1 MEQTSTTKS
10 RVLKLCLFTT
20 GLAGIV
26 AEFILSTL
34 ASYLVGDS
42 IFQWSLI
49 ISLMLFS
56 MGIGSF
62 LSRFIQTYLL
72 DKFIFTEFSLSIF
85 CALSAGFSY
94 YVAGFTTQVNL
105 IIYFLAIVIG
115 ILIGLEIPLVTRINE
130 HYEELR
136 VNISSVM
143 QYDYLGS
150 LFGGLL
156 FSFFALP
163 YLGLTYTPIIL
174 GTLNFV
180 IALFLFW
187 RFRELIFFK
196 KLIIIL
202 ASFLSLIL
210 IIAAFVIKPLILYS
224 EQKQYRD
231 KIVYQEQTRYQKIV
245 VTRWKKFYWLFINQN
260 VQFSSYDEWLY
271 HESLV
276 HPAMN
281 LAPVAEQILILGGGD
296 GNAAREVLKYPAV
309 KKVTLVDIDP
319 AMTKLGQTHPLFL
332 EINQGALNHPK
343 VAIVNM
349 DAYQFLREDSLLYD
363 VILIDLPDPN
373 NIELSKLY
381 SKTFYCHI
389 KKHLSQ
395 NGVLVTQATDISQA
409 AKTFC
414 CIWKTIE
421 AAGLIAT
428 GYHNYVPTM
437 GNWGW
442 IIAVRPEHSASD
454 VELKQKLLN
463 LNFDKISTQ
472 FINQEAMFSMFNFG
486 KGIIEI
492 KGEVEVNTELNPKLY
507 QYYSK
512 AYELSL

>member
-1 MEQTSTTKS
+1 MEQTASTQS
-10 RVLKLCLFTT
+10 HVLKICLFTT

-62 LSRFIQTYLL
+62 FSRFIQMHLL

-85 CALSAGFSY
+85 CALSAALSY

-105 IIYFLAIVIG
+105 IIYFFAIIIG

-196 KLIIIL
+196 KLIIFLTII
-202 ASFLSLIL
+202 LSLIL
-210 IIAAFVIKPLILYS
+210 ITATVVIKPLILYS

-231 KIVYQEQTRYQKIV
+231 KIIYDEQTLYQKIV
-245 VTRWKKFYWLFINQN
+245 VTQWKKFYWLFINQN

-271 HESLV
+271 HEPLV
-276 HPAMN
+276 HPAMS
-281 LAPVAEQILILGGGD
+281 LAPVPEQILILGGGD
-296 GNAAREVLKYPAV
+296 GNAAREVLKHSAV
-309 KKVTLVDIDP
+309 KKITLVDIDP
-319 AMTKLGQTHPLFL
+319 AMTRLGQKYDIFL
-332 EINQGALNHPK
+332 EINQGSLNHPK
-343 VAIVNM
+343 VKIVNM
-349 DAYQFLREDSLLYD
+349 DAYQFLREDSSLYD
-363 VILIDLPDPN
+363 VILVDLPDPN

-381 SKTFYCHI
+381 SKTFYSHVN
-389 KKHLSQ
+389 KHLSRY
-395 NGVLVTQATDISQA
+395 GVLVTQATDVSQA
-409 AKTFC
+409 QKTFC
-414 CIWKTIE
+414 CIWKTME

-428 GYHNYVPTM
+428 GYHNYIPTM

-442 IIAVRPEHSASD
+442 IIAVKSENLASD

-463 LNFDKISTQ
+463 LNFDKIPTK
-472 FINQEAMFSMFNFG
+472 FMNRDAMFSMFNFG
-486 KGIIEI
+486 KGIMEV
-492 KGEVEVNTELNPKLY
+492 KKEVEINTEINPKLY
-507 QYYSK
+507 HYYSA

>member
-1 MEQTSTTKS
+1 MDQTTAAKS

-26 AEFILSTL
+26 AEFVLSTL

-72 DKFIFTEFSLSIF
+72 DKFIFTEFSLSFF

-105 IIYFLAIVIG
+105 IIYLLAIVIG

-174 GTLNFV
+174 GALNFV
-180 IALFLFW
+180 IALYLFW
-187 RFRELIFFK
+187 RFRELVYYK
-196 KLIIIL
+196 KLIFIFAAI
-202 ASFLSLIL
+202 LSLIL
-210 IIAAFVIKPLILYS
+210 ITAALIIKPLILYS

-231 KIVYQEQTRYQKIV
+231 KIIYEEQTRYQRIV
-245 VTRWKKFYWLFINQN
+245 VTQWKKFYWLFINQN

-271 HESLV
+271 HEPLV
-276 HPAMN
+276 HPAMS
-281 LAPVAEQILILGGGD
+281 LAPVPEQILILGGGD
-296 GNAAREVLKYPAV
+296 GNAAREVLKYPDV
-309 KKVTLVDIDP
+309 KKITLVDIDP
-319 AMTKLGQTHPLFL
+319 AMTRLGQTDEIFL

-343 VAIVNM
+343 VKIVNM
-349 DAYQFLREDSLLYD
+349 DAYQFLREDSSLYD

-381 SKTFYCHI
+381 SNTFYSHV
-389 KKHLSQ
+389 KKHLARQ
-395 NGVLVTQATDISQA
+395 GVLVTQATDVSQA
-409 AKTFC
+409 QKTFC
-414 CIWKTIE
+414 CIWKTME

-442 IIAVRPEHSASD
+442 IIAVTPENLDLDIA
-454 VELKQKLLN
+454 LKQKLLN
-463 LNFDKISTQ
+463 LNFDKISTK
-472 FINQEAMFSMFNFG
+472 FMNQEALLAMFHFG
-486 KGIIEI
+486 KGIIET
-492 KGEVEVNTELNPKLY
+492 KAAVEVNTEINPKLY
-507 QYYSK
+507 YYYSN

>member
-1 MEQTSTTKS
+1 MDQTTETKS

-62 LSRFIQTYLL
+62 FSRFIQTHLL
-72 DKFIFTEFSLSIF
+72 DKFIFTEFSLSFF
-85 CALSAGFSY
+85 CAFSAGFSY
-94 YVAGFTTQVNL
+94 YMAGLTTQVNL

-187 RFRELIFFK
+187 RFRELIFLK
-196 KLIIIL
+196 KFIIIF
-202 ASFLSLIL
+202 AAVLSLIL
-210 IIAAFVIKPLILYS
+210 LTATLVIKPLILYS

-231 KIVYQEQTRYQKIV
+231 KIIYEEQTLYQKIV
-245 VTRWKKFYWLFINQN
+245 VTQWKKFNWLFINRN

-271 HESLV
+271 HEPLV

-281 LAPVAEQILILGGGD
+281 LAPVPEQILILGGGD
-296 GNAAREVLKYPAV
+296 GNAAREVLKYPAIR
-309 KKVTLVDIDP
+309 KITLVDIDP
-319 AMTKLGQTHPLFL
+319 SMTRLGQTHEIFL
-332 EINQGALNHPK
+332 EINQGSLNHPK

-349 DAYQFLREDSLLYD
+349 DAYQFLRQDSLLYD
-363 VILIDLPDPN
+363 VIIIDLPDPN
-373 NIELSKLY
+373 SIELSKLY
-381 SKTFYCHI
+381 SKTFYNHV
-389 KKHLSQ
+389 KKHLTQ
-395 NGVLVTQATDISQA
+395 HGVLVTQATDVSQA
-409 AKTFC
+409 QKTFC

-442 IIAVRPEHSASD
+442 IIAVKPENIASD
-454 VELKQKLLN
+454 VGLKQRLLN
-463 LNFDKISTQ
+463 LDFDKIPTK
-472 FINQEAMFSMFNFG
+472 FMNREVMFSMFNFG
-486 KGIIEI
+486 KGILEA
-492 KGEVEVNTELNPKLY
+492 KEQVEVNTEINPKLY
-507 QYYSK
+507 QYYSM
-512 AYELSL
+512 AYELSQ